1 MALRAGEIAKE
12 LGAISN
18 EADVQ
23 LDGRKAMRSG
33 NVPDSQTSKSSNQ
46 TALRNATTSGRVTVE
61 RLRQQSDLKGTA
73 AKQEQ
78 YKTKDA
84 E

>member
-33 NVPDSQTSKSSNQ
+33 NPDSQTSKSGNQ

-61 RLRQQSDLKGTA
+61 RLRQQPDLKGTA

-78 YKTKDA
+78 YKTRDA

>member
-33 NVPDSQTSKSSNQ
+33 DGPDSQISRSSNH
-46 TALRNATTSGRVTVE
+46 TALRNATTTGQVIVK
-61 RLRQQSDLKGTA
+61 RLRQQFDLKSTA
-73 AKQEQ
+73 AQQEQ
-78 YKTKDA
+78 NLTRDA
-84 E
+84 G